1 MFFRVLMVLALG
13 SALFS
18 GWQFYRGLKEYADAD
33 EAYKELQEQE
43 IMTQPEGTAEPGID
57 FAALAEIN
65 PDIRDLTNMPNDSQ
79 GTIRYGRL
87 NMRSFLRRVKRDF
100 AVWNQITPVPAGC
113 AVCMT
118 HLNEYDHCG
127 ARNKLVKYK
136 SSSEEGA
143 GCVTLNNNTR

>member
-1 MFFRVLMVLALG
+1 MNL
-13 SALFS
+13 SE
-18 GWQFYRGLKEYADAD
+18 FYRGKRVLVTGNTGFKGAWLTRILTLLGAEVTGYSMDAPTDPAFYHILKLD
-33 EAYKELQEQE
+33 ETIRQV
-43 IMTQPEGTAEPGID
+43 TG
-57 FAALAEIN
+57 
-65 PDIRDLTNMPNDSQ
+65 DIRDLTNMPNDSQ